1 MIGMVINLSAALGL
15 GFGVGALVAVGMS
28 IYAIFSGQPEH
39 TYKLIAGALTAATM
53 VMVLVL
59 VAAWRTEK
67 INSRG
72 RRVSAKRVKKIFG
85 EED

>member
-1 MIGMVINLSAALGL
+1 MIGMVIDLSAALGL

-59 VAAWRTEK
+59 AAALRSEGK
-67 INSRG
+67 NRRV
-72 RRVSAKRVKKIFG
+72 RRVSAKRVKKVFG
-85 EED
+85 ED